1 MFNENIKPTFLNYIA
16 ELEQQD
22 LVGLVTDLINGGQ
35 LNEFAMADILNK
47 SGVAIPSA
55 DTIVQM
61 KHNLKKIRIS
71 YQVNYNG
78 VSIYCEETVD
88 GTSNDDY
95 DDTDEMQDID
105 AKVGE
110 SIAEYAYDNNMTD
123 ERGKVRASD
132 AQLEEISRTIAR
144 AYLGDVEIV
153 FEVDTFST

>member
-110 SIAEYAYDNNMTD
+110 SIAEYAYDDNMTN
-123 ERGKVRASD
+123 EARSEQVTHNSKRSVVQLLVRTWAM
-132 AQLEEISRTIAR
+132 
-144 AYLGDVEIV
+144 
-153 FEVDTFST
+153 

>member
-22 LVGLVTDLINGGQ
+22 LVGLVTDLISGGQ
-35 LNEFAMADILNK
+35 LNEFAMADILRR

-55 DTIVQM
+55 DTIMQI
-61 KHNLKKIRIS
+61 KHKLKKIRIS

-78 VSIYCEETVD
+78 VSIYCEEAVD
-88 GTSNDDY
+88 GTSKEEY
-95 DDTDEMQDID
+95 EESDEMQDID

-110 SIAEYAYDNNMTD
+110 AIAEYAYDNDMTD
-123 ERGKVRASD
+123 DRGKVRATD
-132 AQLEEISRTIAR
+132 VQLEEISRAIAR